1 MAIYDVFQCNVCKL
15 HTEKPVNQTHATL
28 DKCTIT
34 FKCVG
39 KLLKT
44 GQTEIK
50 ASLTPYTNNAFEA
63 WKPRTDTI
71 LNQKLVIDEAV
82 TVMAGVEALSI
93 AIKTTDYQSDGP
105 LSLVLAQEKLGSSS
119 FVEFF
124 YNRPSNTTQL
134 YGQDDSSKRLT
145 LRFSALDEVKV
156 YINGIELAPTLFDR
170 SVLGRITLAQPLVDD
185 ASTINVVVFRQA
197 AQILKTLVFTTNNT
211 THDNTTAWGN
221 VISFETKENGN
232 EYKIFTCRDLSLL
245 EIGTTLKI
253 DSLMSGATPIGLTN
267 AFLLLS
273 VKPYSSYDR
282 DLDNVISLGA
292 VLSNSIKFEYY
303 SDEAGVPT
311 VFTKKTNDSLKSI
324 FPPIAIIAKSKDD
337 LDNNLK
343 NNSNTVIQN
352 KFIT

>member
-1 MAIYDVFQCNVCKL
+1 MATYDVFQCNVCKQQ
-15 HTEKPVNQTHATL
+15 TEKPVNQTHATL
-28 DKCTIT
+28 DRCTIT

-50 ASLTPYTNNAFEA
+50 ASLTPNSNNDLEA
-63 WKPRTDTI
+63 WKPRTDTV
-71 LNQKLVIDEAV
+71 LNQKLVVDEV
-82 TVMAGVEALSI
+82 LTVMSGTEALSI
-93 AIKTTDYQSDGP
+93 AIKTTDYQSDDP

-145 LRFSALDEVKV
+145 LRFSTLDEVKV
-156 YINGIELAPTLFDR
+156 YINGIELASTLFDR
-170 SVLGRITLAQPLVDD
+170 SVSGRITLAQPLVDD

-197 AQILKTLVFTTNNT
+197 AQILKTLTFTTNNT

-221 VISFETKENGN
+221 VLSYETKENGHQ
-232 EYKIFTCRDLSLL
+232 YRIFTCRDLSSL

-253 DSLMSGATPIGLTN
+253 DSLKSGSNPISLTH
-267 AFLLLS
+267 AYLLLS
-273 VKPYSSYDR
+273 AKPYSSYDR

-303 SDEAGVPT
+303 SDDTGVPT
-311 VFTKKTNDSLKSI
+311 VFTKKTSDSLKSI
-324 FPPIAIIAKSKDD
+324 FPPIAIIAKSKVD

-343 NNSNTVIQN
+343 NNSNTVIRN

>member
-1 MAIYDVFQCNVCKL
+1 MATYDVFQCNVCKL

-28 DKCTIT
+28 DRCTIT
-34 FKCVG
+34 YKCVG

-50 ASLTPYTNNAFEA
+50 ASLTPYTNNAYEA
-63 WKPRTDTI
+63 WKPRTDII
-71 LNQKLVIDEAV
+71 LNQKIVIDEVV
-82 TVMAGVEALSI
+82 TVMSGSEALSI
-93 AIKTTDYQSDGP
+93 AIDTMDYQLDDSLTLI
-105 LSLVLAQEKLGSSS
+105 LSQEKLGSAS

-124 YNRPSNTTQL
+124 YSRPSNTTQL

-145 LRFSALDEVKV
+145 LRFTSLDEVKV

-170 SVLGRITLAQPLVDD
+170 SVSGRILLTHPLVDD
-185 ASTINVVVFRQA
+185 TSTINVVVFRQA
-197 AQILKTLVFTTNNT
+197 AKILKTLTFTTNNT

-221 VISFETKENGN
+221 VVSFETKENGN
-232 EYKIFTCRDLSLL
+232 QYKIFTCRDLSLL

-253 DSLMSGATPIGLTN
+253 DSLMSNGASISLVN
-267 AFLLLS
+267 SYLLLS
-273 VKPYSSYDR
+273 AKPYSSYDR

-292 VLSNSIKFEYY
+292 LLSNNIKFEYY
-303 SDEAGVPT
+303 SDDLGVPT
-311 VFTKKTNDSLKSI
+311 IFTKKTNDSLKSI
-324 FPPIAIIAKSKDD
+324 FPPIAITIKSKDD
-337 LDNNLK
+337 LDSKLK